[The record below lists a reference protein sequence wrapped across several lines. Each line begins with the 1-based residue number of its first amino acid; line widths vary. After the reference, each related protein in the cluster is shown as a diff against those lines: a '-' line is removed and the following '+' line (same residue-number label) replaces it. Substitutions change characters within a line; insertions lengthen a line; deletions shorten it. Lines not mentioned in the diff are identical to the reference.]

1 MPRKIDP
8 SGRGLAG
15 GRALGQDAA
24 MKLLRDVAVRHLV
37 TVDPRSTLR
46 RASKV
51 MSDRGVGCA
60 VAVENEKVCGII
72 TERDILHAVAAER
85 NVDETPVEDVMTK
98 DVVSGAPA
106 WDIMRAVRTMTEGG
120 FRHLLVSEMGDPVG
134 IVSLRDLMDSMAELV
149 QSSPDA

>member
-1 MPRKIDP
+1 
-8 SGRGLAG
+8 
-15 GRALGQDAA
+15 

-37 TVDPRSTLR
+37 TVDPQSSLR

-72 TERDILHAVAAER
+72 TERDILHAVAGER
-85 NVDETPVEDVMTK
+85 NVDTTPVEEVMTK

-149 QSSPDA
+149 QASSEA

>member
-1 MPRKIDP
+1 
-8 SGRGLAG
+8 
-15 GRALGQDAA
+15 

-37 TVDPRSTLR
+37 TVDPQSSLR

-72 TERDILHAVAAER
+72 TERDILHAVAGER
-85 NVDETPVEDVMTK
+85 NVDTTPVEEVMTK

-149 QSSPDA
+149 QASSEAQQLTRGDMS